1 MTNERIGLI
10 AAAVIIIA
18 LLLLTFGGIKS
29 KNRIKEDLVS
39 EKSRS
44 EALVTEKSQLEQEI
58 AKFRQEL
65 ADLQGKSDATD
76 KLLEEANTKLA
87 ASQRRI
93 NNLSRQTNEAA
104 ESLRKELADV
114 QALKAD
120 LEKKYSALNLNYDQL
135 VAQNNDLKSS
145 LEAAE
150 AKLAKAIQE
159 NTLYDANNF
168 QVSALKGKTGERLTA
183 KGCMTK
189 RLSITFD
196 VPQSLT
202 ESVSFKVTTPD
213 GTVAGPDDKALSWTF
228 PTDMKELT
236 ASISPLSGVFE
247 SAKPVKLIYAPGKRL
262 KKGEYKIEVLCS
274 SSPLGNCRI
283 TLK

>member
-18 LLLLTFGGIKS
+18 LLMLTLGGVKS
-29 KNRIKEDLVS
+29 KNRIKADLLS
-39 EKSRS
+39 EKNRS

-58 AKFRQEL
+58 AKFKQEI
-65 ADLQGKSDATD
+65 ASLQGKSDAAD
-76 KLLEEANTKLA
+76 KLLEEANAKLA

-93 NNLSRQTNEAA
+93 NNLSRQSNESA
-104 ESLRKELADV
+104 ESLKKELADV

-120 LEKKYSALNLNYDQL
+120 LEQKYSALNLNYEQL

-145 LEAAE
+145 LEAAN
-150 AKLAKAIQE
+150 AKLAQTVQE
-159 NTLYDANNF
+159 NAMYDANNF
-168 QVSALKGKTGERLTA
+168 QVSAFKGKTGERLTA
-183 KGCMTK
+183 KGCMAR
-189 RLSITFD
+189 RLNITFD

-228 PTDMKELT
+228 PSEFSELT

-247 SAKPVKLIYAPGKRL
+247 AAKPVKLTYAPGKRL
-262 KKGEYKIEVLCS
+262 KKGEYKIEVFSS